1 MADVVGG
8 SSMRRPADPAAGRRS
23 QRPALTRDVSR
34 VLAVIAH
41 PDDESFGLGALLDR
55 FTSCGIEATV
65 LCFTHGEASTLRNRP
80 GDLASIRA
88 TELRTA
94 ATALGID
101 KVELL
106 AYPDGH
112 LGDVAIDEL
121 AHHVQTMIA
130 VVRPSHLLVF
140 DDTGVTGHP
149 DHRRATEAA
158 VAAARASGLPVLAWV
173 IPDHVATVLNDR
185 HGTTFR
191 GLPQAHIDARLSV
204 SRIRQ
209 RQAIA
214 AHASQAS
221 GNPVL
226 HHRLR
231 LLGDAEHLRL
241 LYTTKDKATPD
252 TAATFPRPHPSHPS
266 G

>member
-1 MADVVGG
+1 
-8 SSMRRPADPAAGRRS
+8 MRRPTDPAVGRQS
-23 QRPALTRDVSR
+23 ERPALTRDVSR
-34 VLAVIAH
+34 VLAVVAH

-55 FTSCGIEATV
+55 FTSCGIEASV

-80 GDLASIRA
+80 GDLANIRA
-88 TELRTA
+88 AELRTA

-101 KVELL
+101 TVELL

-121 AHHVQTMIA
+121 AHHVRTLIA
-130 VVRPSHLLVF
+130 AVRPSHLLVF
-140 DDTGVTGHP
+140 DDSGVTGHP
-149 DHRRATEAA
+149 DHRRATAAA
-158 VAAARASGLPVLAWV
+158 VAAARTSGLPVLAWV

-185 HGTTFR
+185 HGTTFH

-241 LYTTKDKATPD
+241 LSPPKESATPD
-252 TAATFPRPHPSHPS
+252 RVATVPHLDSGHPDE
-266 G
+266 